1 MYRVTIRQ
9 GWNGNETT
17 IQSPW
22 DNEAKLINPVVH
34 KDVDN
39 IETFTFTIYPNSA
52 AYNELHY
59 FTSFIR
65 VVNAVSGKVLFNGR
79 VLYPNES
86 MDKDG
91 VLKKDVT
98 CEGLL
103 AFLHDSTQDYGKY
116 EQLTPSQYL
125 AKLVAKHNSQVEP
138 YKQFKLGKCDV
149 TGSGNENKIRY
160 TEDDKDTWDSIQ
172 DKLISRLSGELQV
185 REEPDSLYLDYLK
198 QIGQKGTQVI
208 RLAENLLS
216 VTTAVDP
223 TKLISVV
230 KPVGATIE
238 QPAGTTTETS
248 ADAVAVAQPRYTIA
262 SVNNGSVYLRDEKL
276 IAAIG
281 LQVKSVV
288 FDTIK
293 DPAILKSRGQDYLAN
308 GETATIQY
316 QLNAVDL
323 SLINKQVDDFD
334 LGWFYH
340 VNNRLMAIDD
350 DLRIIQMAIN
360 LNDPSQS
367 SLSIGD
373 KIVGQEEFD
382 KKRRNQDRQLATLQ
396 KIQEAQET
404 QYSELSAAAKATND
418 SLKVLQ
424 DDYDKL
430 IASVGDADYKTLM
443 AQLAELKNQTATVI
457 TNLGEIGAE
466 VLENQSA
473 IADLKAADIEFNR
486 RISALEDGTG
496 GTTNE

>member
-1 MYRVTIRQ
+1 MYRVTLRQ
-9 GWNGNETT
+9 GWNGDETT

-22 DNEAKLINPVVH
+22 DNKAKLISPVVH
-34 KDVDN
+34 KDIDN

-65 VVNAVSGKVLFNGR
+65 VVNVISGKALFNGR

-98 CEGLL
+98 CEGLI

-116 EQLTPSQYL
+116 EQLTPFQYL
-125 AKLVAKHNSQVEP
+125 AKLMAKHNSQVEP

-160 TEDDKDTWDSIQ
+160 TEDDKDTWDTIK
-172 DKLISRLSGELQV
+172 DKLVSRLGGELQV
-185 REEPDSLYLDYLK
+185 REEPDGLYLDYLK

-208 RLAENLLS
+208 QLAENLLS

-223 TKLISVV
+223 TKLMSVV

-238 QPAGTTTETS
+238 QPAGTTIETS

-281 LQVKSVV
+281 LQVKPVV

-293 DPAILKSRGQDYLAN
+293 DPKVLLSRGKDYLAN

-316 QLNAVDL
+316 QITAVDL
-323 SLINKQVDDFD
+323 SMINKQIDDFD
-334 LGWFYH
+334 LGWIYH
-340 VNNRLMAIDD
+340 VSNRLMAIDE
-350 DLRIIQMAIN
+350 DLRIIQMTVN

-367 SLSIGD
+367 TLSIGD
-373 KIVGQEEFD
+373 KIIGQEEFE
-382 KKRRNQDRQLATLQ
+382 KKRRNQDRQLAA
-396 KIQEAQET
+396 IQDMQQVQVT
-404 QYSELSAAAKATND
+404 QIGELSDAAKATSE
-418 SLKVLQ
+418 SLGELQ
-424 DDYDKL
+424 TNYDKL
-430 IASVGDADYKTLM
+430 IAAVGDADYKTML
-443 AQLAELKNQTATVI
+443 AQLIALQNQTATVM

-466 VLENQSA
+466 VLANQSA
-473 IADLKAADIEFNR
+473 ITDLKDADEEIR
-486 RISALEDGTG
+486 DRLTALEEPTG
-496 GTTNE
+496 ETE

>member
-1 MYRVTIRQ
+1 MYWVTIRQ

-22 DNEAKLINPVVH
+22 DNETKLINPVVH

-125 AKLVAKHNSQVEP
+125 DKLVAKHNSQVEP

-160 TEDDKDTWDSIQ
+160 TEDDKDTWDTIQ

-208 RLAENLLS
+208 QLAENLLS

-230 KPVGATIE
+230 KPVGATVE
-238 QPAGTTTETS
+238 QPAGTTTETN

-316 QLNAVDL
+316 QLSAVDL

-350 DLRIIQMAIN
+350 DLRIIQMTIN

-373 KIVGQEEFD
+373 KIVGQEEFE

-396 KIQEAQET
+396 KIQEAQVT
-404 QYSELSAAAKATND
+404 QIGELSVAAKTANQSLAT
-418 SLKVLQ
+418 LKQ
-424 DDYDKL
+424 DYEDL
-430 IASVGDADYKTLM
+430 IKSVGDADFATITS
-443 AQLAELKNQTATVI
+443 QLTALQSQTATVI

-466 VLENQSA
+466 VLANQSA
-473 IADLKAADIEFNR
+473 ISKLKVADAELDR
-486 RISALEDGTG
+486 RITALEDDTG